1 MSKFTKETY
10 GTRNFQKIS
19 GKRWELYVITRVIHL
34 LNDPDIEYVCQ
45 QYINPPRN
53 KDYYLADLAFPSL
66 KLYLEIDEGQ
76 HDSEMHQTSDLKRDA
91 EILEATDWTCKR
103 IPVFVKKGSS
113 KIDKSL
119 EALNKEIDDFVSY
132 VKQKKQ
138 EMVNAGHKISWDYEQ
153 KFLPDTFIAKEKIK
167 VSDNVALLN
176 HRDVLRLFG
185 YKKGHYQRAVWTI
198 KKTSQMV
205 WFPKL
210 YPNSDWVNSFDDKSG
225 YIHQFRKD
233 NQPHPMPVEGDPD
246 RIVFAHQKNI
256 FGQTVYKF
264 FGIFRAD
271 LTKTDPV
278 HHYFKRVNTRLDL
291 SRYSAN

>member
-1 MSKFTKETY
+1 M
-10 GTRNFQKIS
+10 
-19 GKRWELYVITRVIHL
+19 
-34 LNDPDIEYVCQ
+34 
-45 QYINPPRN
+45 
-53 KDYYLADLAFPSL
+53 

-76 HDSEMHQTSDLKRDA
+76 HDDKLHQVADLKRDT

-103 IPVFVKKGSS
+103 ISVFVRKGNT
-113 KIDKSL
+113 KIDKNL
-119 EALNKEIDDFVSY
+119 EILNKEIDDFVCY
-132 VKQKKQ
+132 VKQNKLN
-138 EMVNAGHKISWDYEQ
+138 MVNAGHIISWDYEQ
-153 KFLPDTFIAKEKIK
+153 KFSPDAFIAKEIIK
-167 VSDNVALLN
+167 VSDNVSLLN

-198 KKTSQMV
+198 KKTNQMV

-233 NQPHPMPVEGDPD
+233 NQPHLMPKEGDPD

-264 FGIFRAD
+264 LGVFRAD
-271 LTKTDPV
+271 LIKTDPV
-278 HHYFKRVNTRLDL
+278 HHYFKRINRNINLL
-291 SRYSAN
+291 RYSANYSK